1 MEGTRAWC
9 NRIIEGLL
17 AAGVSDLVVS
27 PGSRSTPFL
36 LAALQS
42 SLQLH
47 SIVDERSAAFF
58 ALGRTRKTGAPIAL
72 LCTSGSAGAHYLP
85 ALLEARYAGHRL
97 IALTADRPPQLRD
110 CGANQTIDQRQ
121 LFAAACPPCLELGMP
136 DSNGQALDAV
146 RRRVFESVS
155 LAPGPL
161 HFNLAFR
168 KPLEP
173 ESGEKGQRCEP
184 FSPQPLRR
192 PDLRAHQE
200 ALRSIQHHCEK
211 SKAIVV
217 IAGPSEY
224 GLADTELLASEL
236 ALLAEATGA
245 ALLAE
250 STSGA
255 RFVGTIHRHRIDS
268 FTHVLSQDTAAQ
280 ELAPD
285 LILQFGVQPSSASL
299 NRWLAEQNCTTVRMC
314 DSVPYNSPDGS
325 AQVVMGNLVDLCRR
339 IRDVVTPSSDTTYV
353 ARWREWDEL
362 TQRAVEAEITDTAS
376 AFSEAQAMAAIL
388 SHLPAACQVT
398 IGNSLAI
405 RTADM
410 VLSGSEKRLDFLHQR
425 GTSGIEGLI
434 AAAIGSSSESLS
446 ALILGDVSA
455 SHDSASLALAALCQ
469 GPLVILC
476 IDNEGGQIFSHL
488 PVKKLELDG
497 SEWQYWQTTPRLN
510 WQALCVAYQVGYR
523 ISESA
528 KELADSLHWAST
540 QEGCVFLH
548 TKVAAEGL
556 LQFQEN
562 VAARIQRGP
571 K

>member
-9 NRIIEGLL
+9 NRIIEGLI

-27 PGSRSTPFL
+27 PGSRSTPLL

-47 SIVDERSAAFF
+47 SVVDERSAAFF
-58 ALGRTRKTGAPIAL
+58 ALGRTRKTGAPTAL

-121 LFAAACPPCLELGMP
+121 LFAAACPPCIELGMP
-136 DSNGQALDAV
+136 DSNGQALGAV
-146 RRRVFESVS
+146 RRRVCESVS
-155 LAPGPL
+155 LATGPL

-211 SKAIVV
+211 SKAIVIV
-217 IAGPSEY
+217 AGPSEY
-224 GLADTELLASEL
+224 GLADTELLAAEL
-236 ALLAEATGA
+236 TLLAKATGA

-255 RFVGTIHRHRIDS
+255 RFVGKVHFHRIDS
-268 FTHVLSQDTAAQ
+268 FTHVLNQDKATQ
-280 ELAPD
+280 ELTPD
-285 LILQFGVQPSSASL
+285 LILQVGLQPSSASL
-299 NRWLAEQNCTTVRMC
+299 NRWLAQQTCTTVRMC

-325 AQVVMGNLVDLCRR
+325 AQVVIGNLVDLCRR
-339 IRDVVTPSSDTTYV
+339 IRDLVAPPSDTAYI

-362 TQRAVEAEITDTAS
+362 ARAAVETEIAETTS
-376 AFSEAQAMAAIL
+376 EFSEAQAMAAFL
-388 SHLPAACQVT
+388 RQLPAACQIT

-410 VLSGSEKRLDFLHQR
+410 VLSGSEKRLQFLHQR

-434 AAAIGSSSESLS
+434 AGAIGSSSESLS

-469 GPLVILC
+469 GPLTILC
-476 IDNEGGQIFSHL
+476 IDNDGGQIFSHL
-488 PVKKLELDG
+488 PVKTLELDA
-497 SEWQYWQTTPRLN
+497 SEWQYWQTTPSVN
-510 WQALCVAYQVGYR
+510 WQALCQAYRVEYR
-523 ISESA
+523 MSA
-528 KELADSLHWAST
+528 CAEEFAESLHWAST

-562 VAARIQRGP
+562 VATRIQRGP

>member
-9 NRIIEGLL
+9 NRIIEGLI

-36 LAALQS
+36 LAALRS

-47 SIVDERSAAFF
+47 SVVDERSAAFF
-58 ALGRTRKTGAPIAL
+58 ALGRTRKTGTPTAL

-136 DSNGQALDAV
+136 DRNAQALDAV

-155 LAPGPL
+155 LATGPV

-173 ESGEKGQRCEP
+173 NSDEKGQGCEP
-184 FSPQPLRR
+184 FSPQTLRR
-192 PDLRAHQE
+192 PEVRAHQE
-200 ALRSIQHHCEK
+200 ALFSVQQECEK
-211 SKAIVV
+211 SKTIVI

-224 GLADTELLASEL
+224 GIGDSELLASEL
-236 ALLAEATGA
+236 ALLATLTGA

-255 RFVGTIHRHRIDS
+255 RFVGVAHPHRFDS
-268 FTHVLSQDTAAQ
+268 FTHILNQDKATQ

-285 LILQFGVQPSSASL
+285 LILQFGLQPSSASL
-299 NRWLAEQNCTTVRMC
+299 NRWLAEQKCTTLRLC

-325 AQVVMGNLVDLCRR
+325 AQVIIGNLVDLCRR
-339 IRDVVTPSSDTTYV
+339 LRGLVPPSSDAGYI
-353 ARWREWDEL
+353 ARWRGWDEL
-362 TQRAVEAEITDTAS
+362 AQEAVDAEIAETAS
-376 AFSEAQAMAAIL
+376 EFSEAQVMDAFL
-388 SHLPAACQVT
+388 GYLPTACQVT

-410 VLSGSEKRLDFLHQR
+410 VLAGSKKRLQFLHQR

-434 AAAIGSSSESLS
+434 AGA
-446 ALILGDVSA
+446 
-455 SHDSASLALAALCQ
+455 
-469 GPLVILC
+469 
-476 IDNEGGQIFSHL
+476 
-488 PVKKLELDG
+488 
-497 SEWQYWQTTPRLN
+497 
-510 WQALCVAYQVGYR
+510 
-523 ISESA
+523 
-528 KELADSLHWAST
+528 
-540 QEGCVFLH
+540 
-548 TKVAAEGL
+548 
-556 LQFQEN
+556 
-562 VAARIQRGP
+562 
-571 K
+571 